1 MSLHDDVTGLV
12 LAGGQSRRFG
22 TDKARHRV
30 DGRPMIARVYATVR
44 AVARPVWVSVQQAG
58 DRYDDVLP
66 GSVRHVADPQPEA
79 GPLAGLLAGC
89 RAAETTW
96 LLAGSCDLPYL
107 TADVLRSLLDVRAPS
122 VDAVVP
128 ETPDGQHHPLCALY
142 RRPTVEPV
150 IEALL
155 VEECRAVRAL
165 LHRLTTD
172 RISVPAAPLRNV
184 NRKDDL

>member
-1 MSLHDDVTGLV
+1 MSVHDDVTGLV

-44 AVARPVWVSVQQAG
+44 AVARPVWVSVQRAG

-66 GSVRHVADPQPEA
+66 EGVRHVTDSQPET
-79 GPLAGLLAGC
+79 GPLAGLLAGS

-96 LLAGSCDLPYL
+96 LLAVSCDLPYL
-107 TADVLRSLLDVRAPS
+107 TADVLRSLLDARVPS
-122 VDAVVP
+122 VDVVVP
-128 ETPDGQHHPLCALY
+128 ETPDGRCHPLCALY
-142 RRPTVEPV
+142 RQPTVEPV
-150 IEALL
+150 IETLL
-155 VEECRAVRAL
+155 AEERRAVRAL
-165 LHRLTTD
+165 LHRLNTD
-172 RISVPAAPLRNV
+172 QISVPAAPLRNV